1 MKRKIKQNKESGKA
15 KFTNLTI
22 TPNITNRGIS
32 SIDSLWGL
40 SVKNYKLDNL
50 EDYED
55 KLKKMTTI
63 DLEKH
68 AFEYNISPEVPRE
81 IIIEQLIRLFK
92 MYLMKGKNKIESIQ
106 QISPEL
112 NKKLISLVNS

>member
-1 MKRKIKQNKESGKA
+1 MKRKIKQNKESGA
-15 KFTNLTI
+15 SKFTNFI
-22 TPNITNRGIS
+22 TPTITNRGIS
-32 SIDSLWGL
+32 SIDGLWGL

-55 KLKKMTTI
+55 KLKKMSTI

-81 IIIEQLIRLFK
+81 IIIDQLIRLFK
-92 MYLMKGKNKIESIQ
+92 MYLI
-106 QISPEL
+106 L
-112 NKKLISLVNS
+112 